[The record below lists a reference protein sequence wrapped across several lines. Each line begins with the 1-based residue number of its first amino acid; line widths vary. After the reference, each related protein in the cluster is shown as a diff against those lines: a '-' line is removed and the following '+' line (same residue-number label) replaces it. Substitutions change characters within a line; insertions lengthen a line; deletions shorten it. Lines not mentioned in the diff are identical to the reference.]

1 MSDDEAEIAIA
12 LKYDK
17 EKDGAP
23 RVVAKGMRLKAEKIR
38 AIAKEHGIPFMR
50 NVNLAN
56 ALYRVEVTPE
66 PEGIPE
72 EGIEV
77 VRMPL
82 DDARAAVSDGRI
94 VDAKTAVAI
103 LLATSPA
110 APGHGSGQ

>member
-1 MSDDEAEIAIA
+1 MWIGTFFTTAGMSDERI
-12 LKYDK
+12 
-17 EKDGAP
+17 
-23 RVVAKGMRLKAEKIR
+23 
-38 AIAKEHGIPFMR
+38 
-50 NVNLAN
+50 